1 MVERNQTKLLKLL
14 SDNSAAPP
22 KSKAFALAAY
32 RATRTLAFIAPSIYV
47 PEFLSKIREDLD
59 PMQLD
64 FIGVEEL
71 GIWQTPPGTT
81 FVDGESTAALPA
93 FVRLRP

>member
-14 SDNSAAPP
+14 LDHSTAPP
-22 KSKAFALAAY
+22 KSKAFAQAAY

-47 PEFLSKIREDLD
+47 PEFLSKIREDLN

-64 FIGVEEL
+64 FIGAEEL

-81 FVDGESTAALPA
+81 FVNGEFTAAFSVLA
-93 FVRLRP
+93 RL